1 MIALV
6 VPLAMTTRVEVIR
19 RKEVMTLIAGL
30 ILASMIHVP
39 MMNIS
44 LWNSANIGILISFHA
59 NI

>member
-19 RKEVMTLIAGL
+19 RNEVMTLMVGL

-44 LWNSANIGILISFHA
+44 L
-59 NI
+59 